1 MALNGPAVTVKVMA
15 RSEVTTTDEPVSHR
29 VDRIRV
35 GWKVLASSSAPT
47 CRAGSG
53 NTE

>member
-1 MALNGPAVTVKVMA
+1 MALNEPAVTVKVMA
-15 RSEVTTTDEPVSHR
+15 RSVVTTTDEPVSHH

-53 NTE
+53 SAE